1 MSHDAHFISQYY
13 AAGQTCPSSPA
24 RMSWLLTART
34 TQIIFSAGIFK
45 RDDAMHSHGK
55 NKDGR
60 KLRVVTL
67 KSVADHVGLTPSTV
81 SAVLNNSAAARSV
94 PERTK
99 KRVLAAARELNY
111 RPNYLARS
119 LRVQRTYTIGVI
131 TRDLGDAY
139 AAIIISGIE
148 RYLRQHSFFFLTVA
162 HHNDKKLLDSYSHIL
177 LQRGVEGLISVDTLL
192 GESMS
197 LPTIAIAGHRP
208 VEGVTN
214 ILLDHRRAAQLALQ
228 HLFQLGH
235 REIAFMKGPHYSSD
249 STDRWKAI
257 LHVAQELGIVVRPEL
272 TIHLEGDLSTPEVA
286 YPATKAFLCNRKM
299 PFSALFAFNDNSALG
314 AISAFQEA
322 GLHVPNA
329 ISVVGF
335 DDIKMAPYSNPP
347 LTTVRQP
354 LLKMGEIAARS
365 VLNQIKNNEDY
376 VAEIL
381 IEPEF
386 VVRKSTGKAS
396 MQLLPCDKKVQNAN

>member
-1 MSHDAHFISQYY
+1 MDSRS
-13 AAGQTCPSSPA
+13 
-24 RMSWLLTART
+24 
-34 TQIIFSAGIFK
+34 
-45 RDDAMHSHGK
+45 K
-55 NKDGR
+55 NQEGS
-60 KLRVVTL
+60 KLRTVTL
-67 KSVADHVGLTPSTV
+67 KAVAEHVGLTPGTV

-99 KRVLAAARELNY
+99 QRILAASRELNY

-131 TRDLGDAY
+131 ARDLADAY
-139 AAIIISGIE
+139 AAMIISGIE
-148 RYLRQHSFFFLTVA
+148 HYLRLQNFFFLTVA

-214 ILLDHRRAAQLALQ
+214 ILLDHRRAALLALQ
-228 HLFQLGH
+228 HLIELGH
-235 REIAFMKGPHYSSD
+235 REIVFMKGPHYSAD
-249 STDRWKAI
+249 SADRWEAI
-257 LHVAQELGIVVRPEL
+257 LEVAADLGIAVRPEL
-272 TIHLEGDLSTPEVA
+272 TIQLKGDLSTPGVA
-286 YPATKAFLCNRKM
+286 HPATKAFLRANKM
-299 PFSALFAFNDNSALG
+299 PFTALFAFNDNSAMG

-322 GLHVPNA
+322 GLHVPNDV
-329 ISVVGF
+329 SVVGF
-335 DDIKMAPYSNPP
+335 DDIKMAAYSNPS

-354 LLKMGEIAARS
+354 LLKMGEISARS
-365 VLNQIKNNEDY
+365 LLSQIKNSDEY

-386 VVRKSTGKAS
+386 VVRKSTAKAPLQAARFS
-396 MQLLPCDKKVQNAN
+396 ERLDAVKQPDTE

>member
-1 MSHDAHFISQYY
+1 MDSRS
-13 AAGQTCPSSPA
+13 
-24 RMSWLLTART
+24 
-34 TQIIFSAGIFK
+34 
-45 RDDAMHSHGK
+45 K
-55 NKDGR
+55 NQEGT
-60 KLRVVTL
+60 KLRTVTL
-67 KSVADHVGLTPSTV
+67 KAVAEHVGLTPGTV

-99 KRVLAAARELNY
+99 QRILAASRELNY

-131 TRDLGDAY
+131 ARDLADTY
-139 AAIIISGIE
+139 AAMIISGIE
-148 RYLRQHSFFFLTVA
+148 RYLRQQNFFFLTVA

-214 ILLDHRRAAQLALQ
+214 ILLDHRRAALLALQ
-228 HLFQLGH
+228 HLIELGH
-235 REIAFMKGPHYSSD
+235 REIVFMKGPHYSAD
-249 STDRWKAI
+249 SADRWKAI
-257 LHVAQELGIVVRPEL
+257 LEVAADLGIAVRPEL
-272 TIHLEGDLSTPEVA
+272 TIQLKGDLSTPGVA
-286 YPATKAFLCNRKM
+286 HPATKAFLRANKM
-299 PFSALFAFNDNSALG
+299 PFTALFAFNDNSAMG

-322 GLHVPNA
+322 GLHVPNDV
-329 ISVVGF
+329 SVVGF
-335 DDIKMAPYSNPP
+335 DDIKMAAYSNPS

-354 LLKMGEIAARS
+354 LLKMGEISARS
-365 VLNQIKNNEDY
+365 LLSQIKNSDEY

-386 VVRKSTGKAS
+386 VVRKSTAKAPLQPARFS
-396 MQLLPCDKKVQNAN
+396 ERLDAVKEPDTE

>member
-1 MSHDAHFISQYY
+1 MES
-13 AAGQTCPSSPA
+13 
-24 RMSWLLTART
+24 R
-34 TQIIFSAGIFK
+34 
-45 RDDAMHSHGK
+45 GK
-55 NKDGR
+55 NQGGR

-67 KSVADHVGLTPSTV
+67 KLVAEHVGLTPGTV

-131 TRDLGDAY
+131 TRDLSDAY

-162 HHNDKKLLDSYSHIL
+162 HHNDKKLLDSYSHVL

-192 GESMS
+192 GEAMS

-228 HLFQLGH
+228 HLFELGH

-249 STDRWKAI
+249 SNDRWNAI
-257 LHVAQELGIVVRPEL
+257 LHVAQELGIAVRPEL

-286 YPATKAFLCNRKM
+286 YPATKAFL
-299 PFSALFAFNDNSALG
+299 
-314 AISAFQEA
+314 
-322 GLHVPNA
+322 HVPNDV
-329 ISVVGF
+329 SVVGF

-365 VLNQIKNNEDY
+365 VLNQIKNSEDY

-396 MQLLPCDKKVQNAN
+396 LQSAPRSKELQSV

>member
-1 MSHDAHFISQYY
+1 MQ
-13 AAGQTCPSSPA
+13 
-24 RMSWLLTART
+24 
-34 TQIIFSAGIFK
+34 
-45 RDDAMHSHGK
+45 SHGK
-55 NKDGR
+55 KQDGQ

-81 SAVLNNSAAARSV
+81 SAVLNDSAAARSV
-94 PERTK
+94 PEHTK
-99 KRVLAAARELNY
+99 ARILAASRELNY

-131 TRDLGDAY
+131 ARDLGDAY
-139 AAIIISGIE
+139 AAMIISGIE
-148 RYLRQHSFFFLTVA
+148 RYLRQQSFFFLTVA
-162 HHNDKKLLDSYSHIL
+162 HHNDRKLLDTYSQIL

-214 ILLDHRRAAQLALQ
+214 ILLDHRRAALLALQ
-228 HLFQLGH
+228 HLFDLGH
-235 REIAFMKGPHYSSD
+235 REIAFMKGPQYSAD
-249 STDRWKAI
+249 STDRWNAI
-257 LHVAQELGIVVRPEL
+257 LEVAQDLGIAVRPEL
-272 TIHLEGDLSTPEVA
+272 TIQLEGDLSTPEVA
-286 YPATKAFLCNRKM
+286 YPATKEFLAGRKR
-299 PFSALFAFNDNSALG
+299 PFTALFAFNDNSALG

-322 GLHVPNA
+322 GLHVPHD

-335 DDIKMAPYSNPP
+335 DDIKMAPYINPS

-354 LLKMGEIAARS
+354 LLKMGEIAARTL
-365 VLNQIKNNEDY
+365 LNQIKNGEEY

-381 IEPEF
+381 VEPEL
-386 VVRKSTGKAS
+386 VIRKSTTKA
-396 MQLLPCDKKVQNAN
+396 LP

>member
-1 MSHDAHFISQYY
+1 MQN
-13 AAGQTCPSSPA
+13 
-24 RMSWLLTART
+24 
-34 TQIIFSAGIFK
+34 
-45 RDDAMHSHGK
+45 HSKKPG
-55 NKDGR
+55 GE

-67 KSVADHVGLTPSTV
+67 RSVADHVGLTPSTV

-94 PERTK
+94 PEHTK
-99 KRVLAAARELNY
+99 ARILAASRELNY
-111 RPNYLARS
+111 RPNYMARS

-131 TRDLGDAY
+131 ARDLGDAY
-139 AAIIISGIE
+139 AAMIISGIE
-148 RYLRQHSFFFLTVA
+148 RYLRQQSFFFLTVA
-162 HHNDKKLLDSYSHIL
+162 HHNDKKLLDTYSQIL

-214 ILLDHRRAAQLALQ
+214 ILLDHRRAALLALQ
-228 HLFQLGH
+228 HLFDLGH
-235 REIAFMKGPHYSSD
+235 REIAFMKGPQYSSD
-249 STDRWKAI
+249 SADRWNAI
-257 LHVAQELGIVVRPEL
+257 LEVARDLGISVRPEL
-272 TIHLEGDLSTPEVA
+272 TIQLEGDLSTPEVA
-286 YPATKAFLCNRKM
+286 YPATKKFLAEQKQ
-299 PFSALFAFNDNSALG
+299 PLTALFAFNDNSALG

-322 GLHVPNA
+322 GLHVPND

-335 DDIKMAPYSNPP
+335 DDIKMAPYINPS

-365 VLNQIKNNEDY
+365 LLSQIKSGEEY

-381 IEPEF
+381 IEPEL
-386 VVRKSTGKAS
+386 VVRKSTAKA
-396 MQLLPCDKKVQNAN
+396 PDKHRWFSE

>member
-1 MSHDAHFISQYY
+1 M
-13 AAGQTCPSSPA
+13 
-24 RMSWLLTART
+24 
-34 TQIIFSAGIFK
+34 
-45 RDDAMHSHGK
+45 
-55 NKDGR
+55 
-60 KLRVVTL
+60 
-67 KSVADHVGLTPSTV
+67 
-81 SAVLNNSAAARSV
+81 
-94 PERTK
+94 
-99 KRVLAAARELNY
+99 
-111 RPNYLARS
+111 
-119 LRVQRTYTIGVI
+119 QRTYTIGVI

-139 AAIIISGIE
+139 AAMIISGIE

-208 VEGVTN
+208 VDGVTN
-214 ILLDHRRAAQLALQ
+214 ILLDHRRAALLALQ
-228 HLFQLGH
+228 HLCELGH
-235 REIAFMKGPHYSSD
+235 REIAFMKGPQYSSD
-249 STDRWKAI
+249 STDRWQAI
-257 LHVAQELGIVVRPEL
+257 VRSRARSRHRGAAGAHDSSGRRLVHAGSGLSCDQGVPVQPENALYGAFCFQRQFRVGRYQRLPGSRDARPERYF
-272 TIHLEGDLSTPEVA
+272 G
-286 YPATKAFLCNRKM
+286 R
-299 PFSALFAFNDNSALG
+299 
-314 AISAFQEA
+314 
-322 GLHVPNA
+322 
-329 ISVVGF
+329 GF

-365 VLNQIKNNEDY
+365 VLNQIKNSEEF

-396 MQLLPCDKKVQNAN
+396 LQLCAVQRRIAERRASECNRSKSE

>member
-1 MSHDAHFISQYY
+1 MESRS
-13 AAGQTCPSSPA
+13 
-24 RMSWLLTART
+24 
-34 TQIIFSAGIFK
+34 
-45 RDDAMHSHGK
+45 K
-55 NKDGR
+55 NQGR
-60 KLRVVTL
+60 HKVRVVTL
-67 KSVADHVGLTPSTV
+67 KSVAEHVGLTPGTV

-99 KRVLAAARELNY
+99 KRVQAAARELNY

-131 TRDLGDAY
+131 TRDLSDAY
-139 AAIIISGIE
+139 AAMLISGIE

-162 HHNDKKLLDSYSHIL
+162 HHNDKKLLHSYSHIL

-214 ILLDHRRAAQLALQ
+214 ILLDHRRAALLALQ
-228 HLFQLGH
+228 HLIELGH
-235 REIAFMKGPHYSSD
+235 REIVFMKGPHYSAD
-249 STDRWKAI
+249 SADRWEAI
-257 LHVAQELGIVVRPEL
+257 LEVAADLGIAVRPRVAL
-272 TIHLEGDLSTPEVA
+272 QLKSDLSTPGVA
-286 YPATKAFLCNRKM
+286 PPATKAFLRANKM
-299 PFSALFAFNDNSALG
+299 PFTALFAFNDNSAMG

-322 GLHVPNA
+322 GLHVPNDV
-329 ISVVGF
+329 SVVGF
-335 DDIKMAPYSNPP
+335 DDIKMAPYINPS

-365 VLNQIKNNEDY
+365 LLNQSKNGEEY
-376 VAEIL
+376 VPEIL
-381 IEPEF
+381 VEPEL
-386 VVRKSTGKAS
+386 VIRKSTAKCA
-396 MQLLPCDKKVQNAN
+396 KTANL

>member
-1 MSHDAHFISQYY
+1 MESRSKNQ
-13 AAGQTCPSSPA
+13 AGSKV
-24 RMSWLLTART
+24 RT
-34 TQIIFSAGIFK
+34 
-45 RDDAMHSHGK
+45 
-55 NKDGR
+55 
-60 KLRVVTL
+60 VTL
-67 KSVADHVGLTPSTV
+67 KAVAEHVGLTPGTV

-99 KRVLAAARELNY
+99 KRILAASRELNY

-131 TRDLGDAY
+131 ARDLADPY
-139 AAIIISGIE
+139 AAMIISGIE
-148 RYLRQHSFFFLTVA
+148 HHLRQQNFFFLTVA

-214 ILLDHRRAAQLALQ
+214 IVLDHRRSAQLALQ
-228 HLFQLGH
+228 HLFDLGH
-235 REIAFMKGPHYSSD
+235 REIVFMKGPHYSSD
-249 STDRWKAI
+249 SADRWKAI
-257 LHVAQELGIVVRPEL
+257 LEIAADLGIPVRPEL
-272 TIHLEGDLSTPEVA
+272 TIQLKGDLSTPGVA
-286 YPATKAFLCNRKM
+286 HPATKSFLRANKM
-299 PFSALFAFNDNSALG
+299 PYTALFAFNDNSAMG

-322 GLHVPNA
+322 GLQVPNDV
-329 ISVVGF
+329 SVVGF
-335 DDIKMAPYSNPP
+335 DDIKMAAYTNPS

-354 LLKMGEIAARS
+354 LFKMGEISARS
-365 VLNQIKNNEDY
+365 VLGQIKNSDEY

-386 VVRKSTGKAS
+386 VIRKSTAKPRPHAPRCTERTYGPKQQS
-396 MQLLPCDKKVQNAN
+396 SEQSE

>member
-1 MSHDAHFISQYY
+1 MENRNKSAS
-13 AAGQTCPSSPA
+13 GQ
-24 RMSWLLTART
+24 
-34 TQIIFSAGIFK
+34 
-45 RDDAMHSHGK
+45 
-55 NKDGR
+55 

-67 KSVADHVGLTPSTV
+67 KAVAEHVGLTPGTV

-94 PERTK
+94 PEHTK
-99 KRVLAAARELNY
+99 KRILAASRELNY

-131 TRDLGDAY
+131 ARDLGDAY
-139 AAIIISGIE
+139 AAMIISGIE
-148 RYLRQHSFFFLTVA
+148 RYLRQQSFFFLTVA
-162 HHNDKKLLDSYSHIL
+162 HHNDKKLLDTYSHIL

-214 ILLDHRRAAQLALQ
+214 ILLDHRRAALLALQ
-228 HLFQLGH
+228 HLVELGH
-235 REIAFMKGPHYSSD
+235 REIAFMKGPQYSSD
-249 STDRWKAI
+249 SADRWRAI
-257 LHVAQELGIVVRPEL
+257 LEVAQDLGIPVRPEL
-272 TIHLEGDLSTPEVA
+272 TIQLEGDLSTPEVA
-286 YPATKAFLCNRKM
+286 YPATKAFLDSRKG
-299 PFSALFAFNDNSALG
+299 PCTALFAFNDNSALG

-322 GLHVPNA
+322 GLQVPHDV
-329 ISVVGF
+329 SVVGF

-365 VLNQIKNNEDY
+365 LLGQIKNGEEY
-376 VAEIL
+376 VPEIL

-386 VVRKSTGKAS
+386 VVRKSTGKAP
-396 MQLLPCDKKVQNAN
+396 LLPQQINERLGSAQ

>member
-1 MSHDAHFISQYY
+1 MESRA
-13 AAGQTCPSSPA
+13 
-24 RMSWLLTART
+24 
-34 TQIIFSAGIFK
+34 
-45 RDDAMHSHGK
+45 K
-55 NKDGR
+55 NPGGR
-60 KLRVVTL
+60 KFRVVTL
-67 KSVADHVGLTPSTV
+67 KAVAEHVGLTPGTV

-139 AAIIISGIE
+139 AAMIISGIE

-192 GESMS
+192 GEAMS

-214 ILLDHRRAAQLALQ
+214 ILLDHRRGALLALQ
-228 HLFQLGH
+228 HLFELGH

-249 STDRWKAI
+249 STDRWNAI
-257 LHVAQELGIVVRPEL
+257 LHVAQELGIAVRPEL

-286 YPATKAFLCNRKM
+286 YPATKAFLCGRKLQIGR
-299 PFSALFAFNDNSALG
+299 A
-314 AISAFQEA
+314 
-322 GLHVPNA
+322 HV
-329 ISVVGF
+329 
-335 DDIKMAPYSNPP
+335 
-347 LTTVRQP
+347 
-354 LLKMGEIAARS
+354 
-365 VLNQIKNNEDY
+365 
-376 VAEIL
+376 
-381 IEPEF
+381 
-386 VVRKSTGKAS
+386 
-396 MQLLPCDKKVQNAN
+396 